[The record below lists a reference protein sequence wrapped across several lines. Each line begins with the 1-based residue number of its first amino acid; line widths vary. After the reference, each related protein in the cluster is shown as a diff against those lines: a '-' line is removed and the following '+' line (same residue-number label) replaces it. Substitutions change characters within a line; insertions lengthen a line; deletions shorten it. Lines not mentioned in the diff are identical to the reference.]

1 METFRKIWHEF
12 TRRYNS
18 YLVKFGCF
26 LAEFNR
32 RHFEEE
38 LMEEIGLR
46 DLIPAIKILYVF
58 TNKISFFMCIFSD
71 QKTKCQKR
79 NKNSHFFPFLLIKIG
94 KKLAIMSISFRNR
107 HFRISH
113 VILERVNDIITLVS
127 IQLIHL
133 YSYLQQNWTII
144 CSFLLMHVWLLAF
157 QRVTKNS

>member
-18 YLVKFGCF
+18 YFVKFGCF

-107 HFRISH
+107 HFRISQ
-113 VILERVNDIITLVS
+113 VILERVEKKKS
-127 IQLIHL
+127 
-133 YSYLQQNWTII
+133 
-144 CSFLLMHVWLLAF
+144 
-157 QRVTKNS
+157 

>member
-18 YLVKFGCF
+18 YFVKFGCF

-107 HFRISH
+107 HFRISQ
-113 VILERVNDIITLVS
+113 VILERVIRGLFFNNLPRFCRF
-127 IQLIHL
+127 HL
-133 YSYLQQNWTII
+133 SWEL
-144 CSFLLMHVWLLAF
+144 
-157 QRVTKNS
+157 